1 MNLTDYDRS
10 FVRQRNEEMMREVH
24 EHRLQRRSRTSREDG
39 EGVLHEGKGVLRARY
54 VVLIVAVLAVMASS
68 LTFSGRAFAS
78 HEHYLVTPGTCVG
91 DIASGQTE
99 NGPGE
104 GGYHKFHENVHL
116 GTPGMMAFE
125 NENNPVAVYKT
136 GTGPGCPTG

>member
-1 MNLTDYDRS
+1 VRRIATLT
-10 FVRQRNEEMMREVH
+10 
-24 EHRLQRRSRTSREDG
+24 T
-39 EGVLHEGKGVLRARY
+39 
-54 VVLIVAVLAVMASS
+54 VAAVAAAMLSVSAPA
-68 LTFSGRAFAS
+68 AFAS
-78 HEHYLVTPGTCVG
+78 HDHYLVTPGTCVE

-99 NGPGE
+99 KEPGE

-136 GTGPGCPTG
+136 GAGPGCPTG

>member
-1 MNLTDYDRS
+1 MVRRMVAS
-10 FVRQRNEEMMREVH
+10 FTLAAVIAAMM
-24 EHRLQRRSRTSREDG
+24 
-39 EGVLHEGKGVLRARY
+39 A
-54 VVLIVAVLAVMASS
+54 LA
-68 LTFSGRAFAS
+68 GPAFAS
-78 HEHYLVTPGTCVG
+78 HEHYLVTPGTCVE

-99 NGPGE
+99 KGPDE

-136 GTGPGCPTG
+136 GTDPGCPTE

>member
-1 MNLTDYDRS
+1 
-10 FVRQRNEEMMREVH
+10 MRKI
-24 EHRLQRRSRTSREDG
+24 L
-39 EGVLHEGKGVLRARY
+39 
-54 VVLIVAVLAVMASS
+54 
-68 LTFSGRAFAS
+68 LTFAMAAVIAAMMAFSGQAFAS
-78 HEHYLVTPGTCVG
+78 HQHYLLTPGTCVD

-99 NGPGE
+99 KDLGE

-116 GTPGMMAFE
+116 GTPGMRAFE